1 MGRIIRTGKTPAKE
15 RNAHIR
21 TCAELLRLLAEKDHF
36 DEEAKDMAALFV
48 FSLRGIYST
57 IEHSADVW
65 DERNYWKRAETLR
78 NDWLW
83 SRKAADDL
91 EHLIRLNVWD
101 QIPSVLMDLF
111 PKFHQVNILSITRSA
126 DDWCGALS
134 ALLRSNE

>member
-21 TCAELLRLLAEKDHF
+21 TCAELLRLLAEKDQF
-36 DEEAKDMAALFV
+36 DDEAKDMAALFV
-48 FSLRGIYST
+48 FSLRGIYAT

-65 DERNYWKRAETLR
+65 DKRNYWKRAEALR

-101 QIPSVLMDLF
+101 QVPDVLMDLF
-111 PKFHQVNILSITRSA
+111 PRFHEVNILNITRSA
-126 DDWCGALS
+126 DDWCGAYH
-134 ALLRSNE
+134 ALLKSNK